1 MTESVTAEGKLPEDK
16 PPAWA
21 NSLMKWALTT
31 PGIQSMVGQ
40 GVALLTFI
48 GRKTGR
54 TYTIPVSYYR
64 EDDTVTVITKRVR
77 NWWRNFETPA
87 EVGVRIAGHDYRGMT
102 QIEQDDGDVLDFMV
116 DYLAKRPIDA
126 KAYGLAKDE
135 LTKDKVGRIIPHI
148 VVIRIAITTTS

>member
-1 MTESVTAEGKLPEDK
+1 MTESVTAEVRLPEDK

-31 PGIQSMVGQ
+31 PVIQSMVGQ
-40 GVALLTFI
+40 GVALLTFT
-48 GRKTGR
+48 GRKSGR

-77 NWWRNFETPA
+77 NWWRNFEAPA
-87 EVGVRIAGHDYRGMT
+87 EIGLRLAGHDYWGKA
-102 QIEQDDGDVLDFMV
+102 QIEEGDDQVLDFMV

-135 LTKDKVGRIIPHI
+135 LTRDKVARIIPHI
-148 VVIRIAITTTS
+148 VVIRIAITPVE